1 MASTLN
7 EMANKL
13 QAYIIDLQ
21 SDAHSSTSFNL
32 NTTKYNNI
40 KLAMDETVRYPHIMI
55 RIGISEATYS
65 LRDGIR
71 TDGGLGPD
79 EKYVHKWLGNY
90 AVIAELLEIYM
101 KFRENLTSIGDHQ
114 ESDDYA
120 IEVDANGKIR
130 RVYEAR
136 AAVGRNRKQ
145 QAEQRKKE
153 IKKEVKD
160 FLKSNKRRL
169 R

>member
-1 MASTLN
+1 MVSTLN

-13 QAYIIDLQ
+13 QSYIIDVQ
-21 SDAHSSTSFNL
+21 SDAHSSTTFNL
-32 NTTKYNNI
+32 NMTKYNNI
-40 KLAMDETVRYPHIMI
+40 KLAMDESTHYPHIII
-55 RIGISEATYS
+55 RIGISEGTYG

-79 EKYVHKWLGNY
+79 EKYVHKWLGNH
-90 AVIAELLEIYM
+90 AVRSELDEIY
-101 KFRENLTSIGDHQ
+101 KQFRENLTSIGDHQ

-120 IEVDANGKIR
+120 IEIDANGKIK

-136 AAVGRNRKQ
+136 AAVGRNKKEK
-145 QAEQRKKE
+145 AEQRKKE

-160 FLKSNKRRL
+160 FLRSNKRRL
-169 R
+169 M